1 MSNFFLQPEPTSSEE
16 ASKLKEDMAKLLE
29 ELQATRQERDL
40 VQEQLDKTTAELTN
54 AKEMIEIHN
63 AQQQS
68 VSEDSFISN
77 KVGLNSGLVTYH
89 YGLSL
94 LLLLFL
100 VPRFFP

>member
-1 MSNFFLQPEPTSSEE
+1 MSSEE
-16 ASKLKEDMAKLLE
+16 VSKLKEDVAKLLE

-40 VQEQLDKTTAELTN
+40 VKERLDKTTAELTN
-54 AKEMIEIHN
+54 VKEMNEIHN

-77 KVGLNSGLVTYH
+77 KVGWNSGLAT

-94 LLLLFL
+94 LLVVFL
-100 VPRFFP
+100 VPRFFH